1 MFSGWL
7 RSRGRL
13 PCLAV
18 VVDGPELRVEALL
31 SGVATGGDAGVG
43 AVAYFVSMYVEKIVT
58 TIQAN

>member
-1 MFSGWL
+1 MEIDLFSGWL

-31 SGVATGGDAGVG
+31 SGAGTGGYAGAG
-43 AVAYFVSMYVEKIVT
+43 PVAYVE
-58 TIQAN
+58 AF